1 MSKLALFHTIKE
13 FRSKNRSIKI
23 ASNLFA
29 IIVSIVILAPFIA
42 NDKPLVCRYNGH
54 WMFPIF
60 SSNYQ
65 ITLSNQKIINY
76 QMGKEWKLL
85 PMDFA
90 IFPPCAYSPNSIDA
104 DNAPRVSP
112 FDSQKITYSNGQTI
126 SLPLKY
132 WHWFGTTENGTDVLS
147 GIIHGTKISFSVGIF
162 SMLIAG
168 LLGISL
174 GASAGYFG
182 NTTIRIGLIQSI
194 LLFFSVGIAWF
205 YGFVVRASTLSE
217 AFESGGL
224 NLISQSFLSILISST
239 IIYLF
244 SLLGKRIDYS
254 LNFYKTLYLPIDT
267 VISRI
272 IEILNSIPSLLLI
285 ISLSAI
291 AKPSYSLLVCIIGFL
306 SWTDIARL
314 TRAEFF
320 KAKQLDY
327 VTSCKATG
335 MNHPRIMFKHI
346 LPNVFPLIIV
356 QLLFGMAGAV
366 LVESSLSFIGVG
378 VPLDVVTWGSLLN
391 EGRDSFSSW
400 WLVLFP
406 GLSIFTLVFI
416 YNKIGSEI
424 SKIR

>member
-1 MSKLALFHTIKE
+1 MSKLTLFHTFKK
-13 FRSKNRSIKI
+13 FRSQNRSIKI

-29 IIVSIVILAPFIA
+29 VILCIVLLAPFIA
-42 NDKPLVCRYNGH
+42 NDKPLVCKYNGH
-54 WMFPIF
+54 WMFPVF

-65 ITLSNQKIINY
+65 IIFSNQKNINY
-76 QMGKEWKLL
+76 QMGKEWKLV

-90 IFPPCAYSPNSIDA
+90 IFPPCAYSPNTIDA

-112 FDSQKITYSNGQTI
+112 FDYQKITYSNGQTI

-132 WHWFGTTENGTDVLS
+132 RHWFGTTENGTDVLS

-168 LLGISL
+168 LLGIGL

-205 YGFVVRASTLSE
+205 YGFVVRASTLYE

-224 NLISQSFLSILISST
+224 QLIGHLLLSIIIIFT
-239 IIYLF
+239 ILYFF
-244 SLLGKRIDYS
+244 SWIGKQIDS
-254 LNFYKTLYLPIDT
+254 ALNFNKTFYLPIDT
-267 VISRI
+267 IISKM

-285 ISLSAI
+285 ISISAI
-291 AKPSYSLLVCIIGFL
+291 AKPSYSLLVCIIGFF

-327 VTSCKATG
+327 ITSCKATG

-356 QLLFGMAGAV
+356 QLLFGMAGAI

-391 EGRDSFSSW
+391 EGRDYFSSW

-424 SKIR
+424 SKIS